1 MIQGFIPE
9 PDWSNLLGVPVRK
22 PKQKRSPIMGHYR
35 DPTHAKAKTPGQE
48 SYPTRGST
56 TNSSQ
61 NHSRTL
67 PKKPRPKSLHGL
79 SSSDIAKMKKYKSVV
94 NLKQSDFKSDSSP
107 HRELGVRFPETAT
120 TSPTTSSTAQ
130 QYYQRNYVPRA
141 SPTKSTSPTHEALA
155 RYSRKNSFN
164 SRADLDTSVVQPPSR
179 MITSSEYFS
188 MSHSSE
194 YESDPDA

>member
-1 MIQGFIPE
+1 
-9 PDWSNLLGVPVRK
+9 
-22 PKQKRSPIMGHYR
+22 MGHYR
-35 DPTHAKAKTPGQE
+35 DPTHARAKTPGQE

-56 TNSSQ
+56 ISSSAQ
-61 NHSRTL
+61 NQTRTL

-79 SSSDIAKMKKYKSVV
+79 GSSDIAKMKKYKSVV
-94 NLKQSDFKSDSSP
+94 NLKQSDFKQSDSSP
-107 HRELGVRFPETAT
+107 HQELGVRFPVKAT
-120 TSPTTSSTAQ
+120 SSPTTSSAA

-164 SRADLDTSVVQPPSR
+164 SRADLDTSVEQPPSR

-188 MSHSSE
+188 
-194 YESDPDA
+194 